1 MRFVVRIKAFLKK
14 QSHHCSK
21 NKGFKE
27 LFFIKKR
34 FYKGGQIVPY
44 IYLSRFHRIV
54 YGRNFSK
61 KSYNVTLNS
70 FLKMDLFLTQ
80 TKRSTAYVF
89 LPLRSKI
96 YFPKRRSSS
105 VAVLPGSVI
114 RWLFME
120 IPPPSISLRAWPL
133 DGQSFP

>member
-1 MRFVVRIKAFLKK
+1 MRFVERIKAFLKK
-14 QSHHCSK
+14 QTHHCSK
-21 NKGFKE
+21 RKVLNS
-27 LFFIKKR
+27 LFLYKKR
-34 FYKGGQIVPY
+34 FYRGGIVPY
-44 IYLSRFHRIV
+44 IYLSFCHRIV

-61 KSYNVTLNS
+61 KSYNVTLNF
-70 FLKMDLFLTQ
+70 FLKKDLFLTQ
-80 TKRSTAYVF
+80 TIRSTAYVF